1 MINKILEYFP
11 VQVRNMFTD
20 INMENL
26 EEIRLRINKPIILKF
41 SNYEKILDTNI
52 TSKEILECLQY
63 ICDNSIYAY
72 QNQICNGFITI
83 KGGHRIGI
91 TGSCVMEDNRIINI
105 NYISSLNFRIAR
117 QVIGCSNN
125 VLEHVL
131 NQNENTIYN
140 TLIISSPGVRK
151 NYFTKRPI
159 KKYK

>member
-91 TGSCVMEDNRIINI
+91 TGSCIMEDNRIINI
-105 NYISSLNFRIAR
+105 
-117 QVIGCSNN
+117 
-125 VLEHVL
+125 
-131 NQNENTIYN
+131 TI
-140 TLIISSPGVRK
+140 
-151 NYFTKRPI
+151 
-159 KKYK
+159 